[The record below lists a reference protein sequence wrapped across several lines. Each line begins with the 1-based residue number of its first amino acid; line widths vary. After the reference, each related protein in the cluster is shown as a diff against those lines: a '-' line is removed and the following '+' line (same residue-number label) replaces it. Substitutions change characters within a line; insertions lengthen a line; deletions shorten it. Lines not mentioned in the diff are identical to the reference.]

1 MAEGKNTKFQA
12 LKAKFSSAG
21 SKIRT
26 GFSGISQRMAGFRE
40 SFAGKTQNFTAKA
53 QVLANKAKSAGG
65 TIKSGAKK
73 ANAKVKSGA
82 SKVRTAVAP
91 IGGKFTSF
99 KSKVANTM
107 FRTDES
113 VAGLRDELNKQ
124 VFWFADETSGKHMVD
139 RWPFGHGKYVE
150 NLTNVIDDKFYGVDF
165 DAAKRVYNFE
175 GVFGKDSNFETVF
188 LANNVLENDDIWTS
202 ASLLANGFNSKS
214 MLGKMRDME
223 LNKSA
228 TQKRLNTIS
237 GRKNYAPNTDD
248 WAELAL
254 NEDSMSVYDYQCLL
268 STELCAKNPVL
279 LESRWLDQEVPS
291 DYTPP
296 VLGEKQLK
304 DFPHMAVIENFDDI
318 MRSVAKHTN
327 INIKISD
334 SVEAGQVALYKKRFF
349 SSLRGIK
356 NYAKKAGNARASGV
370 RANYTMAVSSKNT
383 QGEQIYMTLKAL
395 SEVSVKHF
403 IDLTEQAIA
412 KGAENLPSAE
422 QFNQD
427 KDSIARIASCLI
439 ASDMCYMFNLEKN
452 DADVLSNAFMVEALL
467 NFDNLTV
474 SEDNKQYMPLIADY
488 YAESINSFA
497 QDFQVS
503 LTSFAESKGVDVDA
517 TNIGNI
523 LYARM
528 VPTAT
533 NVLGE
538 PTIRQQANKDSNF
551 LYEQMALQQQRV
563 RDEQEKARKEAEAK
577 RKADEEAK
585 RKAEEDAKKLKEQQ
599 EAQERQQRAE
609 EEMRQSQEN
618 LRKQQEA
625 ENQQQANDEAVKKA
639 NAERDE
645 ALRQAEE
652 IKALYEHERY
662 RRLSAFAQ
670 QKLAKNAERQEAIA
684 RRMERLKFYAEQAEQ
699 KRKNEELT
707 AKLEQEREAEKQAHL
722 ANQELAS
729 QARQERDKRQ
739 KDRQEI
745 LDRYYQNGDYRTTK
759 TSGSTT
765 VTPPQNEH
773 QPRIDT
779 DGHEF
784 EVIFDKNGLRITK
797 QVLSKNVTRY
807 IREVNKTD
815 IMEDFQTKDFN
826 NLVTNSSRINGRK
839 CTAKEYYVFD
849 EVCELIRNREN
860 LEKQLSRF
868 DNIGNF
874 TKMFA
879 TNNSGEYYFIG
890 KQLCTIAVYNGLR
903 MPINQPKTR
912 VINGVLCTEEEANIY
927 EMYHTNVK
935 IESLLPKV
943 AQRVVK
949 DDKINEKLANAQ
961 NQANALKQA
970 IDTRNNVVI
979 ASKQA
984 EALKQA
990 MLKNQ
995 ANKEQAEM
1003 ERKQQTADNIGK
1015 MAQAQAEAEAL
1026 KQAISANDKL
1036 MEEAQKEVA
1045 DQKGNDILEPVI
1057 DFENVDIVKLAQER
1071 NAILEK
1077 ERLERER
1084 LERERQEAEEL
1095 EKQKNIEFTPVG
1107 LPDSFY
1113 GFERGDKSK
1122 CPTSVMNMCQE
1133 YVANAVSKN
1142 WIRQYQE
1149 GKQVIE
1155 ALRTAEG
1162 VERTMLSAQA
1172 KELYIERELSAN
1184 VGFIM
1189 DKVSGKRGKCEHP
1202 EFDDLSKYAVEHEV
1216 VNNLQ
1221 KVAESL
1227 AKKVVEF
1234 RQANAD
1240 KLGEKF
1246 TTATFKQYI
1255 KAEGG
1260 KDVVVKYLDDKAV
1273 NIILNNGFY
1282 SMLRSDEEEISPA
1295 VATDSGDT
1303 YTTPKSARVATLD
1316 EFQ

>member
-12 LKAKFSSAG
+12 LKSKFNSTG
-21 SKIRT
+21 SRIKT
-26 GFSGISQRMAGFRE
+26 GFSGINQRTAGFRE
-40 SFAGKTQNFTAKA
+40 SLAGKTQNLTAKT

-65 TIKSGAKK
+65 TIKSGAKQV
-73 ANAKVKSGA
+73 NAKVKSGA

-91 IGGKFTSF
+91 AGNKLSSF
-99 KSKVANTM
+99 KGKVANAM
-107 FRTDES
+107 FRTDDS
-113 VAGLRDELNKQ
+113 VAGLRDELSKQ

-150 NLTNVIDDKFYGVDF
+150 NLANVIDDKFYGVDF
-165 DAAKRVYNFE
+165 DSAKRVYNFE
-175 GVFGKDSNFETVF
+175 GVFGKNSNFETDY
-188 LANNVLENDDIWTS
+188 LANNVLKDDDVWTS

-214 MLGKMRDME
+214 VLGKMRDME

-237 GRKNYAPNTDD
+237 GRKNYAPNTDN
-248 WAELAL
+248 WAELSL
-254 NEDSMSVYDYQCLL
+254 NEDNMSVYDYQCLL

-296 VLGEKQLK
+296 VLGDKRLK
-304 DFPHMAVIENFDDI
+304 DFPHMAVIENFDDV
-318 MRSVAKHTN
+318 MSSVAKHTN

-334 SVEAGQVALYKKRFF
+334 SVENGQVALYKKRFF

-439 ASDMCYMFNLEKN
+439 ASDMCYMFNLEKD
-452 DADVLSNAFMVEALL
+452 DADVLSNAFMVEAVL
-467 NFDNLTV
+467 NFGKLTV

-538 PTIRQQANKDSNF
+538 QPTISQQASNDSNF
-551 LYEQMALQQQRV
+551 LYEQMARV
-563 RDEQEKARKEAEAK
+563 RDKQAGASKET
-577 RKADEEAK
+577 
-585 RKAEEDAKKLKEQQ
+585 
-599 EAQERQQRAE
+599 
-609 EEMRQSQEN
+609 
-618 LRKQQEA
+618 
-625 ENQQQANDEAVKKA
+625 EAVRKA

-645 ALRQAEE
+645 ALRQKAE
-652 IKALYEHERY
+652 IQAQYERERD
-662 RRLSAFAQ
+662 RRLAVLAQ
-670 QKLAKNAERQEAIA
+670 QKIQEKAQKQEMIERKG
-684 RRMERLKFYAEQAEQ
+684 ERVKTYAEQAEQ
-699 KRKNEELT
+699 KRKNEELI
-707 AKLEQEREAEKQAHL
+707 AKLEQEREKEKQAQLEKQKL
-722 ANQELAS
+722 AN

-745 LDRYYQNGDYRTTK
+745 LDRYYQNGDYRTTTE
-759 TSGSTT
+759 TSGGTT
-765 VTPPQNEH
+765 VTSQQDEQ
-773 QPRIDT
+773 QPKIDT
-779 DGHEF
+779 EGHEF
-784 EVIFDKNGLRITK
+784 EVIVNKNGLRVIK
-797 QVLSKNVTRY
+797 QVLSKSVTRY
-807 IREVNKTD
+807 IKEVNETD
-815 IMEDFQTKDFN
+815 IMEDYQTKDLN
-826 NLVTNSSRINGRK
+826 NPVNNSFRINGRK

-860 LEKQLSRF
+860 LEKKLSEF
-868 DNIGNF
+868 DNVGDFSKIL
-874 TKMFA
+874 T
-879 TNNSGEYYFIG
+879 TINSGMYCFVG
-890 KQLCTIAVYNGLR
+890 TQLCTPAVYDGLR
-903 MPINQPKTR
+903 LPINQPKTR

-927 EMYHTNVK
+927 EKYHTNVK

-943 AQRVVK
+943 AQPIAK
-949 DDKINEKLANAQ
+949 DDKINEKLATAF
-961 NQANALKQA
+961 NQANNLQQV
-970 IDTRNNVVI
+970 IDTKNNVVT
-979 ASKQA
+979 ASEQA

-990 MLKNQ
+990 MLANQ
-995 ANKEQAEM
+995 AKKEQAEM
-1003 ERKQQTADNIGK
+1003 ERKQQTADTIGK
-1015 MAQAQAEAEAL
+1015 MAQAQIEAEAL
-1026 KQAISANDKL
+1026 KQAMDENDKL
-1036 MEEAQKEVA
+1036 MQEAKEEVA
-1045 DQKGNDILEPVI
+1045 DQDGNDILEPVI
-1057 DFENVDIVKLAQER
+1057 DFENIDIIKLAQER

-1084 LERERQEAEEL
+1084 QEAEER
-1095 EKQKNIEFTPVG
+1095 ERHKDIAFMPVG
-1107 LPDSFY
+1107 LPDNFY

-1122 CPTSVMNMCQE
+1122 CPTSIMNMCQE
-1133 YVANAVSKN
+1133 YVTNAVSKN

-1155 ALRTAEG
+1155 ALRTADG
-1162 VERTMLSAQA
+1162 MERTMLSERA

-1189 DKVSGKRGKCEHP
+1189 DKVSGKRARGEHP

-1260 KDVVVKYLDDKAV
+1260 KDVVVNYLDEQAV

-1282 SMLRSDEEEISPA
+1282 SMLGSDEEKISTA
-1295 VATDSGDT
+1295 VVTNSGDT
-1303 YTTPKSARVATLD
+1303 SATPKSARVATLD

>member
-12 LKAKFSSAG
+12 LKVKFSSAG

-26 GFSGISQRMAGFRE
+26 GFSGISQRTAGFRE
-40 SFAGKTQNFTAKA
+40 SLAGKTQNLTAKA

-65 TIKSGAKK
+65 TIKSGTKK
-73 ANAKVKSGA
+73 VITGVKSGA
-82 SKVRTAVAP
+82 NKARTAIAP
-91 IGGKFTSF
+91 VGSKLSSF
-99 KSKVANTM
+99 KGKVANTM
-107 FRTDES
+107 FRTDED

-124 VFWFADETSGKHMVD
+124 VFWFTDETSGKHMVD

-165 DAAKRVYNFE
+165 DSAKRVYNFE

-188 LANNVLENDDIWTS
+188 LANNVLENEDIWTS

-214 MLGKMRDME
+214 VLGKMRDME

-304 DFPHMAVIENFDDI
+304 DFPHMAVIENFDDV

-334 SVEAGQVALYKKRFF
+334 NVEAGQVALYKKRFF

-439 ASDMCYMFNLEKN
+439 ASDMCYMFNLEKD

-467 NFDNLTV
+467 NFGNLTV

-538 PTIRQQANKDSNF
+538 PTIRQQANNDSNF

-563 RDEQEKARKEAEAK
+563 RDEQEKARQEAEAK
-577 RKADEEAK
+577 RKAEEEAK

-599 EAQERQQRAE
+599 EAQLRKQRAE

-645 ALRQAEE
+645 ALKQAEE
-652 IKALYEHERY
+652 LKALYERERD
-662 RRLSAFAQ
+662 RRLAILAQ
-670 QKLAKNAERQEAIA
+670 QKIQEKAQKQEAVD
-684 RRMERLKFYAEQAEQ
+684 RKGERAKIYAEQAEQ
-699 KRKNEELT
+699 KRKNEELL
-707 AKLEQEREAEKQAHL
+707 AQLEQEERREKQMHL
-722 ANQELAS
+722 ANQELAK
-729 QARQERDKRQ
+729 QARKERDELQKARQ
-739 KDRQEI
+739 DI
-745 LDRYYQNGDYRTTK
+745 LDRYHKEGDYRTTK

-784 EVIFDKNGLRITK
+784 EVIFDKNGLRVTK
-797 QVLSKNVTRY
+797 QVISKSVTRY
-807 IREVNKTD
+807 IKEVNETD

-839 CTAKEYYVFD
+839 CTAKEYYIFD
-849 EVCELIRNREN
+849 EMCELIRNREN
-860 LEKQLSRF
+860 LENQLSRF

-879 TNNSGEYYFIG
+879 TNNSGEYYFVG
-890 KQLCTIAVYNGLR
+890 TQLCTLAVYNGLR
-903 MPINQPKTR
+903 MPINQPKTK

-943 AQRVVK
+943 AQPIAK
-949 DDKINEKLANAQ
+949 DDKINEKLATAF
-961 NQANALKQA
+961 NQAKALQQA
-970 IDTRNNVVI
+970 IDTRNNVET
-979 ASKQA
+979 ASKQ
-984 EALKQA
+984 
-990 MLKNQ
+990 
-995 ANKEQAEM
+995 
-1003 ERKQQTADNIGK
+1003 
-1015 MAQAQAEAEAL
+1015 AEAL
-1026 KQAISANDKL
+1026 KQAISANDELIK
-1036 MEEAQKEVA
+1036 EAKKEVA
-1045 DQKGNDILEPVI
+1045 DHENNDILEPVI

-1095 EKQKNIEFTPVG
+1095 EKQKDIEFTSVG
-1107 LPDSFY
+1107 LPESFY

-1162 VERTMLSAQA
+1162 MERTMLSEQA

-1189 DKVSGKRGKCEHP
+1189 DKVSGKRSKSEHP

-1260 KDVVVKYLDDKAV
+1260 KDAVVNYLDEKAV

-1282 SMLRSDEEEISPA
+1282 SMLRSDEEEMSPA
-1295 VATDSGDT
+1295 VVTDSGDT
-1303 YTTPKSARVATLD
+1303 PTTPKSARVATLD

>member
-1 MAEGKNTKFQA
+1 MDEGKNTKFQA

-21 SKIRT
+21 SRIRT
-26 GFSGISQRMAGFRE
+26 GFFDISQRTAGFRE
-40 SFAGKTQNFTAKA
+40 SLAGKTQNLTAKA

-73 ANAKVKSGA
+73 VNAKVKSGA

-91 IGGKFTSF
+91 IGGKFSSF
-99 KSKVANTM
+99 KGEVINTM
-107 FRTDES
+107 FRTDEG
-113 VAGLRDELNKQ
+113 VADLRDELNKK
-124 VFWFADETSGKHMVD
+124 VFWFTDETSGKHMVD

-165 DAAKRVYNFE
+165 DSAKRVYNFD

-188 LANNVLENDDIWTS
+188 LANNVLGNDDIWTS
-202 ASLLANGFNSKS
+202 VSLLANGFNSKS

-237 GRKNYAPNTDD
+237 GRKNSAPNTDD

-296 VLGEKQLK
+296 VLGDKQLK
-304 DFPHMAVIENFDDI
+304 DFPHMAVIENFDDV

-334 SVEAGQVALYKKRFF
+334 SIEAGQVALYKQRFF

-412 KGAENLPSAE
+412 KGAENLPNAE

-439 ASDMCYMFNLEKN
+439 ASDMCYMFNLEKD

-538 PTIRQQANKDSNF
+538 PTIRQHVNNDSNF

-577 RKADEEAK
+577 RKAEEDAK

-599 EAQERQQRAE
+599 EAQERQKRAE
-609 EEMRQSQEN
+609 EEMRRSQED
-618 LRKQQEA
+618 LKKQQDA
-625 ENQQQANDEAVKKA
+625 EVQQQANDEAQQQANDEAIKKA

-645 ALRQAEE
+645 ALRQVEE
-652 IKALYEHERY
+652 LKALYERERD
-662 RRLSAFAQ
+662 RRLVALAQ
-670 QKLAKNAERQEAIA
+670 QKIQEKAQKQEAVD
-684 RRMERLKFYAEQAEQ
+684 RKGERVRIYAEQAEQ
-699 KRKNEELT
+699 KRKNEELL
-707 AKLEQEREAEKQAHL
+707 AQLEQEDRLEKQTHL
-722 ANQELAS
+722 ENQKLAS

-745 LDRYYQNGDYRTTK
+745 LDRYYQNGDYRTTE

-765 VTPPQNEH
+765 VTPSQNEQ

-784 EVIFDKNGLRITK
+784 EVILDKNGLRIIK

-807 IREVNKTD
+807 IKEVNETD
-815 IMEDFQTKDFN
+815 IMENYQTKDFN
-826 NLVTNSSRINGRK
+826 NLVTNSGCINGRK
-839 CTAKEYYVFD
+839 CTAQEYYVFD
-849 EVCELIRNREN
+849 EVCELSRNREN

-874 TKMFA
+874 IKI
-879 TNNSGEYYFIG
+879 TNNSGEYYFVG
-890 KQLCTIAVYNGLR
+890 KQLCTLDVYNGLR

-943 AQRVVK
+943 AQPIAK
-949 DDKINEKLANAQ
+949 DDKINEKLVTAQ
-961 NQANALKQA
+961 KCANALKEA
-970 IDTRNNVVI
+970 IVTRDNVVI

-984 EALKQA
+984 EVLKQ
-990 MLKNQ
+990 L
-995 ANKEQAEM
+995 
-1003 ERKQQTADNIGK
+1003 
-1015 MAQAQAEAEAL
+1015 
-1026 KQAISANDKL
+1026 ISANDKL
-1036 MEEAQKEVA
+1036 MEEAQKELA
-1045 DQKGNDILEPVI
+1045 DQNSNDILEPVI
-1057 DFENVDIVKLAQER
+1057 DFENVDMVKLEQER

-1077 ERLERER
+1077 ERLERAR

-1133 YVANAVSKN
+1133 YVVNAVSKN

-1162 VERTMLSAQA
+1162 MERTMLSEQA

-1189 DKVSGKRGKCEHP
+1189 DKVSGKRGKSEHP

-1282 SMLRSDEEEISPA
+1282 SMLRSDEEEMSPA
-1295 VATDSGDT
+1295 VVTDSGDT
-1303 YTTPKSARVATLD
+1303 PATPKRARVATLD